1 MILKELESK
10 DCLPISF
17 RKKNYVKIN
26 KSKLV
31 INKYI
36 YSKPKIKKK
45 TLKLVKKHSTYKQ
58 NKSRTGYKDR
68 FFGGQHYRWLVFFLS
83 SKHDARLSQL
93 S

>member
-31 INKYI
+31 LNKYI

-58 NKSRTGYKDR
+58 NIQDWTKNMYPGIWYST
-68 FFGGQHYRWLVFFLS
+68 
-83 SKHDARLSQL
+83 
-93 S
+93 

>member
-31 INKYI
+31 LNKYI

-45 TLKLVKKHSTYKQ
+45 KH
-58 NKSRTGYKDR
+58 
-68 FFGGQHYRWLVFFLS
+68 
-83 SKHDARLSQL
+83 
-93 S
+93 

>member
-31 INKYI
+31 LNKYI
-36 YSKPKIKKK
+36 YSKPKIKKKK

-58 NKSRTGYKDR
+58 NIQDWTKNMYPGIWYST
-68 FFGGQHYRWLVFFLS
+68 
-83 SKHDARLSQL
+83 
-93 S
+93 